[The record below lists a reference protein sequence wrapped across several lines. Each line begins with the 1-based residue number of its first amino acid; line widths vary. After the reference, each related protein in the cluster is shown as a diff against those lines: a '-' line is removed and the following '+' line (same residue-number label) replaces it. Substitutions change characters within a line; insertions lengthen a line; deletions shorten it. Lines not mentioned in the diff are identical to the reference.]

1 MLPRCLLAWLL
12 VSLVGFHSRA
22 AEAQP
27 PRYNL
32 VMVVTD
38 DQAAW
43 TLGCYGN
50 KEVQTP
56 NQDRLAREGARLER
70 AFTVTP
76 VCSPSR
82 ATFLSGRYGTQVGI
96 TDWIT
101 PKQAEGGLGLDRKFV
116 IWPEVLHQN
125 GYRTALVGKWHLGG
139 QPQYHPKQRG
149 FDHFFGN
156 LGGGWSPKDPTFEVE
171 GKNQAFKGASA
182 DLMTDDAL
190 RFLDEN
196 AARPFALLVHYREPH
211 APYAPMPEQDMALY
225 RDRDLTIPDYP
236 GLNRDKV
243 LQKTR
248 EYYSSIHA
256 VDRNLGRILDRLEKH
271 QVADRTIVLYTSD
284 HGYNIGQ
291 HGIWHKGNGSW
302 ILKDKETSRPN
313 MFDTSLQIP
322 WLVRWPGVV
331 KPGTVVTRTITNLD
345 TFPSVLAMLQVPM
358 PKDLK
363 LAGRDFTPLLRGQQV
378 LWNDVFFGQYDLING
393 AKARMRMIRAPE
405 WKLVRHYEAGGENE
419 LYHLKADPGETQ
431 NLYGKPETK
440 PVQDDLQRQL
450 VEWMRSIDDPLL
462 RELGQP

>member
-1 MLPRCLLAWLL
+1 MLPRLLLAFLAGALIGGPLL
-12 VSLVGFHSRA
+12 A
-22 AEAQP
+22 ADSP

-56 NQDRLAREGARLER
+56 NQDRLAREGARFER

-101 PKQAEGGLGLDRKFV
+101 PKQAEGGLGLDKKFP

-139 QPQYHPKQRG
+139 KPEFHPTQRG

-156 LGGGWSPKDPTFEVE
+156 LGGGWSPRDPTFEVE
-171 GKNQAFKGASA
+171 GKNTPFKGASS

-190 RFLDEN
+190 RFLDGN
-196 AARPFALLVHYREPH
+196 ADRPFALLVHYREPH
-211 APYAPMPEQDMALY
+211 APYTPMPEEDSNVY
-225 RDRDLTIPDYP
+225 RNRDLTIPNVP
-236 GLNRDKV
+236 GLDPDKIKQ
-243 LQKTR
+243 LTR
-248 EYYSSIHA
+248 EYYSSVHA
-256 VDRNLGRILDRLEKH
+256 VDRNLGRILDRLEKLK
-271 QVADRTIVLYTSD
+271 VLDRTIVMYTSD
-284 HGYNIGQ
+284 HGYNIGH
-291 HGIWHKGNGSW
+291 HGIWHKGNGVW
-302 ILKDKETSRPN
+302 IVEGKKGTRPN
-313 MFDTSLQIP
+313 MFDTSLRIP

-358 PKDLK
+358 PGGLK
-363 LAGRDFTPLLRGQQV
+363 LAGRDFTPLLRGQDV
-378 LWNDVFFGQYDLING
+378 PWNDDFFGQYDLING
-393 AKARMRMIRAPE
+393 AKARMRMIRTPE
-405 WKLVRHYEAGGENE
+405 WKLVRHYQADGENE
-419 LYHLKADPGETQ
+419 LYHLKDDPGETR
-431 NLYGKPETK
+431 NLYGASEQKQT
-440 PVQDDLQRQL
+440 QTNLQSRLQ
-450 VEWMRSIDDPLL
+450 EWMRSINDPLT
-462 RELGQP
+462 P